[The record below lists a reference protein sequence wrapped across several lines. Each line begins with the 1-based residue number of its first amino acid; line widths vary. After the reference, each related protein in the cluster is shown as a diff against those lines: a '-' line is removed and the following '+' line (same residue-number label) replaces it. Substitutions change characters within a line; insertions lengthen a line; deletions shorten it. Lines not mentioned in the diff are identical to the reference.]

1 MAFDPDKLSANQKI
15 VYAHLV
21 VQCGAERAQEL
32 IESLDRIEGKFR
44 KAYAGAVSFEKSLSS
59 INSVVRTAGSAMN
72 SFTGFINA
80 SNISLKAGLDI
91 SMKYRDSFVQT
102 YAQMQKYG
110 ITVAQYSG
118 QIEKLRKTYNLT
130 YQDAM
135 KLSSSLET
143 SFNMTSPGNLKGYLE
158 GIRNVVGYNIDG
170 INEFRQALEGVVK
183 NNPIFQQKLQNKD
196 FAGAESYA
204 AAMLASGQLDYDTYK
219 KFLELKEGQNRSF
232 SEQKALEDLQR
243 PANTIRA
250 LQVGIETGVKEA
262 GDTTL
267 KAVNQTY
274 EWANGLGDVNN
285 TLSEIVNKF
294 TFIQSAMNGLSGGVS
309 GGLNLLDAAAD
320 LKYLGGGKLFGK
332 AGGLIR
338 GAGGL
343 GVRGLAGLGMTG
355 AGTTGMTGAGAG
367 AGAAGGLSGL
377 GVGAAIV
384 GAAAVGFGAGLGVEH
399 LGERWIGGS
408 KDLVGNS
415 FDFNSKYAEMA
426 EREHDPIKKARM
438 KINMLDNQAEKEK
451 FDQASGWLGKGLF
464 GSGLFKNK
472 IEASDETKQ
481 AISQAR
487 AELASMVEGEKKAKE
502 QLEISNE
509 QLDYMIGKTDT
520 LTKSTMNIGIQL
532 RRNDFLYQAQQRYL
546 ESSNKLLSSQLI
558 LRGKAGNIVGIGSSV
573 DANNEKIAMQ
583 EKNIRERLST
593 VREQLSK
600 ATDQQEKQELQASID
615 SKEAELNSLFEQRV
629 ENANS
634 ITFANKAQEEQLQRA
649 ISLQE
654 ANIALQD
661 SAGLGLRAQVGARK
675 ELVDQLNV
683 ELSLLKQQE
692 SNAQQQKATAE
703 QALGEAKTQDEADR
717 ARRKMYEADK
727 NILEI
732 RQKQTATVQK
742 QADVTKSMREGWIS
756 AINAMTTGAGVFTR
770 IVIDQN
776 SRLGNLAFSRPDKL
790 KALRMG
796 GAAGGRTE
804 SALWTPGGFKE
815 GGVGAWEQSVLSNY
829 GINPKSMVQDAVNA
843 MMKYQEE
850 KGSKMSSAA
859 AAFGIGPQGTAEVT
873 SAIAEGV
880 KKAFDDKSSSTPKM
894 IITEKDLDEIKRSFV
909 DAFSKIGTEI
919 VTETLKRIKDK

>member
-1 MAFDPDKLSANQKI
+1 MAFDPDKLPQKQKTI
-15 VYAHLV
+15 NAHLV

-32 IESLDRIEGKFR
+32 VQSLDRIEGGFR
-44 KAYAGAVSFEKSLSS
+44 KAHAGAVSLEKGIGN
-59 INSVVRTAGSAMN
+59 INRIVGTFGSAMN

-80 SNISLKAGLDI
+80 SNVSLKAGLDI

-102 YAQMQKYG
+102 FAQMQKHG

-135 KLSSSLET
+135 KLTSSLET

-158 GIRNVVGYNIDG
+158 GIRNVVGSNIDG
-170 INEFRQALEGVVK
+170 INEFRQSLEGVVK
-183 NNPIFQQKLQNKD
+183 NNPVFQQKLQNKD

-219 KFLELKEGQNRSF
+219 KFLELKEGQNRSS
-232 SEQKALEDLQR
+232 SEKKALEDLQR
-243 PANTIRA
+243 PANTIRG
-250 LQVGIETGVKEA
+250 LQVGVESGLKKV

-267 KAVNQTY
+267 KIVDGTIQWAGGVENVNKALTPIVEKFTY
-274 EWANGLGDVNN
+274 IQSVMGGLG
-285 TLSEIVNKF
+285 
-294 TFIQSAMNGLSGGVS
+294 SATS
-309 GGLNLLDAAAD
+309 GGLDALDAMAD
-320 LKYLGGGKLFGK
+320 LKYLGGRKL
-332 AGGLIR
+332 LR
-338 GAGGL
+338 GAGTGISK
-343 GVRGLAGLGMTG
+343 RLAGLGMTG
-355 AGTTGMTGAGAG
+355 F
-367 AGAAGGLSGL
+367 GAAGGLAGL
-377 GVGAAIV
+377 GAGAAIV
-384 GAAAVGFGAGLGVEH
+384 GAGAAGFGAGLGGQHYVYEKW
-399 LGERWIGGS
+399 LNEG
-408 KDLVGNS
+408 KDLAGDS
-415 FDFNSKYAEMA
+415 FNINPKYEAMVEN
-426 EREHDPIKKARM
+426 ETDPIKKA
-438 KINMLDNQAEKEK
+438 KKQLSLLESKADKEK
-451 FDQASGWLGKGLF
+451 FDQATGWLGDGIF
-464 GSGLFKNK
+464 GSGYFKNK

-487 AELASMVEGEKKAKE
+487 AELASMVEEEKKAKE

-509 QLDYMIGKTDT
+509 ILDYVLGNTDK
-520 LTKSTMNIGIQL
+520 LTKSTMNVGLQL
-532 RRNDFLYQAQQRYL
+532 RRNDFFYQSQQRYL

-558 LRGKAGNIVGIGSSV
+558 LRGKAGNIAGIGAAV
-573 DANNEKIAMQ
+573 GANNENIAMQ
-583 EKNIRERLST
+583 EKTIQERLS
-593 VREQLSK
+593 VLREKLSK
-600 ATDQQEKQELQASID
+600 ATDRWVIQETQTDIN
-615 SKEAELNSLFEQRV
+615 SKEAELNSLFEQRI

-661 SAGLGLRAQVGARK
+661 SAGMGLKAQVGARK

-683 ELSLLKQQE
+683 EISLLKQQE
-692 SNAQQQKATAE
+692 SNALQQKAMAE
-703 QALGEAKTQDEADR
+703 QALSESKTQEEADR
-717 ARRKMYEADK
+717 ARRQMYEADK

-796 GAAGGRTE
+796 GTTGGRTD
-804 SALWTPGGFKE
+804 SAAWTPGGFKE
-815 GGVGAWEQSVLSNY
+815 GNAGAWEQDVLSNY
-829 GINPKSMVQDAVNA
+829 GINPKSMVQDTVNA

-850 KGSKMSSAA
+850 KGSKMSPAA

-880 KKAFDDKSSSTPKM
+880 KKAFDDKGSSTPKM

>member
-1 MAFDPDKLSANQKI
+1 MAFDPNNLSATEKKI
-15 VYAHLV
+15 YAHLV
-21 VQCGAERAQEL
+21 VQCGAQHAQEL
-32 IESLDRIEGKFR
+32 IEALGRIEGGFR
-44 KAYAGAVSFEKSLSS
+44 KAHAGAVSLEKELGN
-59 INSVVRTAGSAMN
+59 INKVIGTFGSAMN
-72 SFTGFINA
+72 NFTGFINA
-80 SNISLKAGLDI
+80 SNVTLKAGLDI

-102 YAQMQKYG
+102 FAQMQKHG

-135 KLSSSLET
+135 KLTSSLET

-158 GIRNVVGYNIDG
+158 GIRNVVGSNIDG
-170 INEFRQALEGVVK
+170 INEFRQSLEGVVK
-183 NNPIFQQKLQNKD
+183 NNPVFQQKLQNKD

-219 KFLELKEGQNRSF
+219 KFLELKEGQNRSA
-232 SEQKALEDLQR
+232 SEQKALDALQG
-243 PANTIRA
+243 PSNTIRG
-250 LQVGIETGVKEA
+250 LQVGVESALKA
-262 GDTTL
+262 SGDTTL
-267 KAVNQTY
+267 KIVDWTANWAGGVEKVNKALTPIVEQFSY
-274 EWANGLGDVNN
+274 IQGVMGGLGG
-285 TLSEIVNKF
+285 
-294 TFIQSAMNGLSGGVS
+294 AVS
-309 GGLNLLDAAAD
+309 GAFNALDALAD
-320 LKYLGGGKLFGK
+320 LKYLGAGKLFG
-332 AGGLIR
+332 GLGR
-338 GAGGL
+338 GVKGAGGL
-343 GVRGLAGLGMTG
+343 AARGLGLAGG
-355 AGTTGMTGAGAG
+355 
-367 AGAAGGLSGL
+367 GAATGL
-377 GVGAAIV
+377 GIGAAIT
-384 GAAAVGFGAGLGVEH
+384 GSAAVGFGAGLGLEH
-399 LGERWIGGS
+399 LGEKWIGGGR
-408 KDLVGNS
+408 DLAGKS
-415 FDFNSKYAEMA
+415 FDIDPRYAAMMD
-426 EREHDPIKKARM
+426 RENDPLKKAKM
-438 KINMLDNQAEKEK
+438 QLSLLEGKADKEK
-451 FDQASGWLGKGLF
+451 YEQATGWLGDGIF
-464 GSGLFKNK
+464 GSGYFKNEIK
-472 IEASDETKQ
+472 ASDETKQ

-487 AELASMVEGEKKAKE
+487 AELASMVEEEKKAKE

-509 QLDYMIGKTDT
+509 ILDYVLGNTDK
-520 LTKSTMNIGIQL
+520 LTKSTMNVGLQL
-532 RRNDFLYQAQQRYL
+532 RRNDFFYQSQQRYL

-558 LRGKAGNIVGIGSSV
+558 LRGKAGNIAGIGAAV
-573 DANNEKIAMQ
+573 GANNENIAMQ
-583 EKNIRERLST
+583 EKTIQERLS
-593 VREQLSK
+593 VLREKLSK
-600 ATDQQEKQELQASID
+600 ATDRWVIQETQTDIN
-615 SKEAELNSLFEQRV
+615 SKEAELNSLFEQRI

-661 SAGLGLRAQVGARK
+661 SAGMGLKAQVGARK

-683 ELSLLKQQE
+683 EISLLKQQE
-692 SNAQQQKATAE
+692 SNALQQKAMAE
-703 QALGEAKTQDEADR
+703 QALSESKTQEEADR
-717 ARRKMYEADK
+717 ARRQMYEADK

-796 GAAGGRTE
+796 GTTGGRTD
-804 SALWTPGGFKE
+804 SAAWTPGGFKE
-815 GGVGAWEQSVLSNY
+815 GNAGAWEQDVLSNY
-829 GINPKSMVQDAVNA
+829 GINPKSMVQDTVNA

-850 KGSKMSSAA
+850 KGSKMSPAA

-880 KKAFDDKSSSTPKM
+880 KKAFDDKGSSTPKM
-894 IITEKDLDEIKRSFV
+894 IITEKDLDDIKRSFV